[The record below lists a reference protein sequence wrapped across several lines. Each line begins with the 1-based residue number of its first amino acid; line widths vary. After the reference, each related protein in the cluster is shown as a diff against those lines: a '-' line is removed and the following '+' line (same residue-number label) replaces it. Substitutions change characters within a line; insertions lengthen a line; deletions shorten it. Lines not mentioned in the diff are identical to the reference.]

1 MLYSPDKIIVPT
13 AHSPSQTAWVK
24 TKYAEPLKFKGCG
37 VKTTFLLH
45 TYLHNPNRSLRDLP
59 FGQGH
64 RQCVSPFF
72 SLLMYTRKPQRA
84 PAGGYISTVS
94 CHSYFD
100 RRQVHTRSF
109 RIFKDFLPCPK
120 NKGNAP
126 FVQVICCLGTTI
138 RPV

>member
-1 MLYSPDKIIVPT
+1 MCLAI
-13 AHSPSQTAWVK
+13 
-24 TKYAEPLKFKGCG
+24 
-37 VKTTFLLH
+37 
-45 TYLHNPNRSLRDLP
+45 
-59 FGQGH
+59 
-64 RQCVSPFF
+64 FF
-72 SLLMYTRKPQRA
+72 PLMYTRKPQRA